1 MRKNVE
7 KVISVHENVNIQKLF
22 YGLSEE
28 QEKLHLR
35 GEKSLPRFYHSGFL
49 EKLLE
54 ETKRTPMECNVRRFI
69 LERDSTGRK

>member
-22 YGLSEE
+22 YGLSEV

-35 GEKSLPRFYHSGFL
+35 REKSLPCYHSGFL
-49 EKLLE
+49 VKLLE
-54 ETKRTPMECNVRRFI
+54 ETKRTPLKCNVRRFI
-69 LERDSTGRK
+69 LERDSAGRK